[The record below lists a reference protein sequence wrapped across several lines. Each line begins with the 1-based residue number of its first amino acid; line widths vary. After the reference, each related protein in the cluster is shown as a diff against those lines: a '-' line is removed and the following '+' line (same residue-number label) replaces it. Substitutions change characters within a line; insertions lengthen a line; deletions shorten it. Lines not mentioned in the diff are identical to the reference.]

1 MISLTKHS
9 HNGLPISIALPGWT
23 GSFTPPSKMPPKH
36 SSLAQ
41 APKSDGWLGSKPY
54 FLGPRE
60 LRVDPAIRTVF
71 QGNMMIESWLP
82 AVLPNFQLLLLAY
95 VGGIQQIDLWR
106 VRAQWV
112 DIQLDSCSHRG
123 RLCVVSSRGAPPSR
137 GHLSWGV

>member
-1 MISLTKHS
+1 
-9 HNGLPISIALPGWT
+9 
-23 GSFTPPSKMPPKH
+23 MPPKH

-41 APKSDGWLGSKPY
+41 APKSDGWGQSPISIY
-54 FLGPRE
+54 FLGPKE
-60 LRVDPAIRTVF
+60 FLRVDPAIRTAF

-82 AVLPNFQLLLLAY
+82 AVLPNFQLLLLAH

-106 VRAQWV
+106 VQAQWV

-137 GHLSWGV
+137 GHLSWGLTRP